1 MVIEF
6 SLGKVIATPRE
17 IVIKLSGS
25 AMVTLQAQTD
35 SIQLLGRGANVVL
48 SHGAERGANVV
59 LSHGAECK
67 WSIKLDNEEQPAEL
81 SREIGIGIQ

>member
-6 SLGKVIATPRE
+6 SLGKIIATQRE
-17 IVIKLSGS
+17 VVIKLSGS

-48 SHGAERGANVV
+48 SHGAE
-59 LSHGAECK
+59 CK
-67 WSIKLDNEEQPAEL
+67 WSIKLDNEEQLADL
-81 SREIGIGIQ
+81 AREIGIDIQ

>member
-6 SLGKVIATPRE
+6 SLGKIIATQRE

-48 SHGAERGANVV
+48 SHGAE
-59 LSHGAECK
+59 CK
-67 WSIKLDNEEQPAEL
+67 WSMKLDNEEQLADL
-81 SREIGIGIQ
+81 AREIGIDIQ

>member
-6 SLGKVIATPRE
+6 SLGKIIATQRE

-48 SHGAERGANVV
+48 SH
-59 LSHGAECK
+59 SAECK
-67 WSIKLDNEEQPAEL
+67 WSIKLDNEEQLTDLA
-81 SREIGIGIQ
+81 REIGIDIQ

>member
-1 MVIEF
+1 MVVEF
-6 SLGKVIATPRE
+6 SLGKIIATQRE

-48 SHGAERGANVV
+48 SHGAE
-59 LSHGAECK
+59 CK
-67 WSIKLDNEEQPAEL
+67 WSIKLDNEEQLADL
-81 SREIGIGIQ
+81 AREIGIDIQ

>member
-6 SLGKVIATPRE
+6 SLGKIIATQRE

-48 SHGAERGANVV
+48 SHGAE
-59 LSHGAECK
+59 CK
-67 WSIKLDNEEQPAEL
+67 WSIKLDNEEQLVGLA
-81 SREIGIGIQ
+81 REIGIDIQ

>member
-6 SLGKVIATPRE
+6 SLGKIIATQRE

-35 SIQLLGRGANVVL
+35 AIQLLGRGANVVL
-48 SHGAERGANVV
+48 SHGAER
-59 LSHGAECK
+59 K
-67 WSIKLDNEEQPAEL
+67 WSIKLDNEEQLAEL
-81 SREIGIGIQ
+81 SREIGIDIQ

>member
-6 SLGKVIATPRE
+6 SLGKIIATQRE

-35 SIQLLGRGANVVL
+35 SIQLLGRGANVV
-48 SHGAERGANVV
+48 S
-59 LSHGAECK
+59 SHGAECK
-67 WSIKLDNEEQPAEL
+67 WSIKLDNEEQLADL
-81 SREIGIGIQ
+81 AREIGIVIQ

>member
-6 SLGKVIATPRE
+6 SLGKIIATQRE

-35 SIQLLGRGANVVL
+35 AIQLLG
-48 SHGAERGANVV
+48 RGANVV

-67 WSIKLDNEEQPAEL
+67 WSIKLDNEEQLADL
-81 SREIGIGIQ
+81 AREIGIDIQ

>member
-6 SLGKVIATPRE
+6 SLGKIIATQRE

-35 SIQLLGRGANVVL
+35 AIQLLGRGV
-48 SHGAERGANVV
+48 NVV

-67 WSIKLDNEEQPAEL
+67 WSIKLDNEEQLAEL
-81 SREIGIGIQ
+81 SREIGIDIQ

>member
-6 SLGKVIATPRE
+6 SLGKIIATQRE

-35 SIQLLGRGANVVL
+35 SIQLLA
-48 SHGAERGANVV
+48 RGANVV

-67 WSIKLDNEEQPAEL
+67 WSIKLDNEEQLADL
-81 SREIGIGIQ
+81 AREIGIDIQ

>member
-6 SLGKVIATPRE
+6 SLGKIIATQRE

-25 AMVTLQAQTD
+25 TMVTLQAQTD

-48 SHGAERGANVV
+48 SHGAE
-59 LSHGAECK
+59 CK
-67 WSIKLDNEEQPAEL
+67 WSIKLDNEEQLVGLA
-81 SREIGIGIQ
+81 REIGIDIQ

>member
-6 SLGKVIATPRE
+6 SLGKIIATQRE

-35 SIQLLGRGANVVL
+35 AIQLLG
-48 SHGAERGANVV
+48 RGANVV

-67 WSIKLDNEEQPAEL
+67 WSIKLDNEEQLAEI
-81 SREIGIGIQ
+81 SREIGIDIQ

>member
-6 SLGKVIATPRE
+6 SLGKIIATQRE
-17 IVIKLSGS
+17 IVIKISGS

-35 SIQLLGRGANVVL
+35 AIQLLG
-48 SHGAERGANVV
+48 RGANVV

-67 WSIKLDNEEQPAEL
+67 WSIKLDNEEQLAEL
-81 SREIGIGIQ
+81 SREIGIDIQ

>member
-6 SLGKVIATPRE
+6 SLGKIIAIQRE

-48 SHGAERGANVV
+48 SHGAE
-59 LSHGAECK
+59 CK
-67 WSIKLDNEEQPAEL
+67 WSIKLDNEEQLADL
-81 SREIGIGIQ
+81 AREIGIDIQ

>member
-6 SLGKVIATPRE
+6 SLGKIIATQRE
-17 IVIKLSGS
+17 IVIKISGS

-35 SIQLLGRGANVVL
+35 AIQLLG
-48 SHGAERGANVV
+48 RGANVV

-67 WSIKLDNEEQPAEL
+67 WSIKLDSEEQLAEL
-81 SREIGIGIQ
+81 SREIGIDIQ

>member
-6 SLGKVIATPRE
+6 SLGKIIATQRE

-35 SIQLLGRGANVVL
+35 AIQLLG
-48 SHGAERGANVV
+48 RGANVV

-67 WSIKLDNEEQPAEL
+67 WSIKLDNEEQLVEL
-81 SREIGIGIQ
+81 SREIGIDIQ

>member
-6 SLGKVIATPRE
+6 SLGKIIATQRE

-25 AMVTLQAQTD
+25 AMITLQAQTD

-48 SHGAERGANVV
+48 SHGAE
-59 LSHGAECK
+59 CK
-67 WSIKLDNEEQPAEL
+67 WSIKLDNEEQLADL
-81 SREIGIGIQ
+81 AREIGIDIQ